1 MLVREP
7 LVVIVIV
14 GVCDPVL
21 DTLELNVADLVGR
34 GAAVDDA
41 DPVIDGVLLDVVVI
55 LAIVV
60 VVTNPEFVSVIEFVF
75 VANTLYVEKAD
86 DDDVTDGVLV
96 LTKEPLLKAEPVT
109 VFVPRFEADVVIEII
124 DVFD

>member
-1 MLVREP
+1 M
-7 LVVIVIV
+7 
-14 GVCDPVL
+14 CDPVL

-55 LAIVV
+55 LAIFV
-60 VVTNPEFVSVIEFVF
+60 VVTNPDFVSVIEFVF

-96 LTKEPLLKAEPVT
+96 LTKEPLLQAEPVT